1 MREGLSLTVALMG
14 ARMHYAVPR
23 LFHEHRVLAR
33 FYADICA
40 TQGWPRLLGCLP
52 VGWLPSGLRRLV
64 ARVPTGIP
72 SPLVTA
78 FTSFGLEYQ
87 RRRSHVRSPG
97 EMTAVHLWAGE
108 TFCRLILEARPP
120 EHTALYCFN
129 SAGLELLREWRRRGR
144 LTMVEQTIAPRR
156 VEERLLRQE

>member
-1 MREGLSLTVALMG
+1 MG

-23 LFHEHRVLAR
+23 LFHEHGVLAR

-52 VGWLPSGLRRLV
+52 GRWLPSGLRRLA
-64 ARVPTGIP
+64 ARVPAGIP

-78 FTSFGLEYQ
+78 FTKFGFEYQ
-87 RRRSHVRSPG
+87 RRRSRSRSVS

-108 TFCRLILEARPP
+108 TFCRLILDAK
-120 EHTALYCFN
+120 
-129 SAGLELLREWRRRGR
+129 
-144 LTMVEQTIAPRR
+144 
-156 VEERLLRQE
+156 